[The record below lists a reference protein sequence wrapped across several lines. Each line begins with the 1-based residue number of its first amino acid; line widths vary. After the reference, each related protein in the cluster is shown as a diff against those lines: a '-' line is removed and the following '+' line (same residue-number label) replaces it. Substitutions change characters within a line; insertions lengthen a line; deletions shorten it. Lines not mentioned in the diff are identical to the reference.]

1 MLAMGVHPA
10 VASATSACMILF
22 TSFTATTSY
31 LVFGLLVPDYATMCL
46 VVGFFST
53 FAGQMCLMYMMK
65 KSQRNSYIGFSIG
78 VVVLLSAVFMTI
90 QSLLS
95 MAAGEHHHSGDISG
109 G

>member
-31 LVFGLLVPDYATMCL
+31 VVFGLLVPDYAVLCL

-53 FAGQMCLMYMMK
+53 LAGQTFLNYLMK

-78 VVVLLSAVFMTI
+78 IVVLLSAVCMTI

-95 MAAGEHHHSGDISG
+95 ISEHHRSGDLSSRRD
-109 G
+109 